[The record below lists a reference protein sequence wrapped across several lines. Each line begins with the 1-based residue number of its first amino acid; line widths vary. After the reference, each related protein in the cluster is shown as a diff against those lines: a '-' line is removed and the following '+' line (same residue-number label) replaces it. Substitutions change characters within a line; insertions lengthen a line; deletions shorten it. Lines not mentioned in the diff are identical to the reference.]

1 MNTQTPAKTNQPK
14 PVRLNANIRPDLHRQ
29 FKTLAASKGLTMNQ
43 ILEGW
48 IAGAVK
54 QHPVTVN

>member
-1 MNTQTPAKTNQPK
+1 MATQTTTVQK

-43 ILEGW
+43 IIESW

-54 QHPVTVN
+54 QHPVTVS

>member
-1 MNTQTPAKTNQPK
+1 MTTQTTTVQK

-43 ILEGW
+43 IIESW

-54 QHPVTVN
+54 QHPVTVS